1 MDGSGL
7 SNPSVAARSCAEGA
21 DVSSVLIDTPRLNP
35 PTAAEPSAAQPK
47 AESYRYWA
55 FISYSHKDS
64 DRAAKIHRRLE
75 TWRVP
80 KNLVG
85 RVTSAGAIPRR
96 LFPIFRDRDELSG
109 GENLD
114 EVLKAA
120 LKQSRYL
127 IVLCSPSAAASRY
140 VEDEIRFFKALG
152 RDARIIYVILS
163 GDPSVEDPTAAG
175 ACFPLVVRQR
185 VGSDG
190 QLMPGRV
197 EPMAADLRPGKD
209 GVRDG
214 LLKVQ
219 ARLLDVPFDELKQRE
234 GRRRRRARAFIAAL
248 ACGVAALMG
257 TAYVGVAD
265 AGLSVPGGNAI
276 RARLDRHEASVF
288 RHVADD
294 ATVRTAAAKISR
306 ELRTSLRSRFTK
318 DGLINDSP
326 PNESPSIAYI
336 AHAQSLA
343 ALLARGNAAAPGPT
357 QLAAVVDRFET
368 LFRPELLAKTKDGV
382 NVGWINDAVARDVDS
397 FTPLWTAVAICE
409 ALQCPEARTDRAAR
423 ARLLEMLAYAQEGM
437 RPFRHDDVPGAWD
450 AFPFQTDVRRHSVY
464 SSTLALLALCE
475 ARRADVGW
483 EGSAST
489 RDQLARQT
497 ADWLIS
503 QYRSAGNRHGW
514 LNDPFEEH
522 AADIFDGLTA
532 QTYSALLDAQ
542 ATFPGI
548 AVPVSMLDDIRVYLS
563 EGIQRSVDYSIDVG
577 EFRMEYR
584 RLDGTVGPVKETL
597 RYLWWPWFIR
607 TGDLWLRH
615 AAGRG
620 DIPNEHR
627 VEVRRALAHLILDL
641 GPAQRDL
648 ARNGYSYINS
658 ENLFGL
664 RGLSQE

>member
-1 MDGSGL
+1 
-7 SNPSVAARSCAEGA
+7 
-21 DVSSVLIDTPRLNP
+21 VLIELSRLNSP
-35 PTAAEPSAAQPK
+35 PRPPEPDAAAPAAET
-47 AESYRYWA
+47 YRYWA
-55 FISYSHKDS
+55 FISYSHRDS

-80 KNLVG
+80 KSLVG
-85 RVTSAGAIPRR
+85 RMTPAGAVPRR

-120 LKQSRYL
+120 LQQSRYL
-127 IVLCSPSAAASRY
+127 IVLCSPGAAASRY

-163 GDPSVEDPTAAG
+163 GDPSIEDPAAAG
-175 ACFPLVVRQR
+175 ACFPLVARQR
-185 VGSDG
+185 VGPAG
-190 QLMPGRV
+190 QLVPGRV
-197 EPMAADLRPGKD
+197 EPMAADLRSGKD

-234 GRRRRRARAFIAAL
+234 ARRRRRARACITAL
-248 ACGVAALMG
+248 TCGVVALLA

-265 AGLSVPGGNAI
+265 AGLSMPGGNAI

-288 RHVADD
+288 RRVADD
-294 ATVRTAAAKISR
+294 ATVRTAATRISDD
-306 ELRTSLRSRFTK
+306 LRMSLRSRFTR

-343 ALLARGNAAAPGPT
+343 ALSACGDAAAPGST
-357 QLAAVVDRFET
+357 HFATILERLET
-368 LFRPELLAKTKDGV
+368 LFRPELLAKTRDGT
-382 NVGWINDAVARDVDS
+382 NVGWINDPVARDVDS
-397 FTPLWTAVAICE
+397 FTPLWTVIAICE
-409 ALQCPEARTDRAAR
+409 ALQCPEARTAGAAR
-423 ARLLEMLAYAQEGM
+423 TRLLEMLAYAQESM
-437 RPFRHDDVPGAWD
+437 RSFRHDDVPGAWD
-450 AFPFQTDVRRHSVY
+450 AFPFQTDARRHSVY

-475 ARRADVGW
+475 ARRADVAW
-483 EGSAST
+483 DGSNET

-497 ADWLIS
+497 ADWLVA
-503 QYRSAGNRHGW
+503 QYRSAGDRHGW

-532 QTYSALLDAQ
+532 QTYAALLDVQ

-548 AVPVSMLDDIRVYLS
+548 ALPASMLDDIRVYLS
-563 EGIQRSVDYSIDVG
+563 EGAKRSVDYSIDVG

-584 RLDGTVGPVKETL
+584 RLDGTVGPMKETL

-615 AAGRG
+615 AAGRD
-620 DIPNEHR
+620 DIPNEQR

-641 GPAQRDL
+641 GPAQREL
-648 ARNGYSYINS
+648 AHNGYSYINS

-664 RGLSQE
+664 RGLSRE

>member
-1 MDGSGL
+1 
-7 SNPSVAARSCAEGA
+7 
-21 DVSSVLIDTPRLNP
+21 VSSVLTETPRLNSP
-35 PTAAEPSAAQPK
+35 PAAEPNHAAAK

-64 DRAAKIHRRLE
+64 ASAAKVHRQLE

-85 RVTSAGAIPRR
+85 RVTSAGAIPRK

-114 EVLKAA
+114 DVLKAA

-127 IVLCSPSAAASRY
+127 IVFCSPSAAGSRY

-152 RDARIIYVILS
+152 RDARIVYVILS
-163 GDPSVEDPTAAG
+163 GDPSVEDPAADN
-175 ACFPLVVRQR
+175 ACFPLVARQR
-185 VGSDG
+185 VDADG
-190 QLMPGRV
+190 RLVPGRV

-214 LLKVQ
+214 LLKIR
-219 ARLLDVPFDELKQRE
+219 ARLLDVPFDDLKQRE
-234 GRRRRRARAFIAAL
+234 GRRRHRARAFLAAL
-248 ACGVAALMG
+248 ACGLTSLAAA
-257 TAYVGVAD
+257 AYVGVAD

-276 RARLDRHEASVF
+276 RTRLDRHEASVF

-294 ATVRTAAAKISR
+294 ATVRSAAAKITS

-336 AHAQSLA
+336 AHAQSIA
-343 ALLARGNAAAPGPT
+343 ALLARGGAGSSGSSQFATNLERLG
-357 QLAAVVDRFET
+357 T
-368 LFRPELLAKTKDGV
+368 LFRPEFLAKTKDGV
-382 NVGWINDAVARDVDS
+382 NVGWINDPVARDVDS
-397 FTPLWTAVAICE
+397 FTPLWAAVAICE
-409 ALQCPEARTDRAAR
+409 ALQCPEARSDQRSR
-423 ARLLEMLAYAQEGM
+423 ARLLEMLAYTQESL
-437 RPFRHDDVPGAWD
+437 RAFRHDDIPGAWD
-450 AFPFQTDVRRHSVY
+450 AFPYQTDARRHSVY

-475 ARRADVGW
+475 ARRADVAW
-483 EGSAST
+483 DGSNAT

-503 QYRSAGNRHGW
+503 QYRSAGDRHGW
-514 LNDPFEEH
+514 LNDPYEEH
-522 AADIFDGLTA
+522 AADIFDGLSA

-542 ATFPGI
+542 ATFPGV
-548 AVPVSMLDDIRVYLS
+548 ALPASMLDDIRRYLS
-563 EGIQRSVDYSIDVG
+563 EGVQRSVDYSIDVG

-584 RLDGTVGPVKETL
+584 RPDGSVGTGRESL
-597 RYLWWPWFIR
+597 RYLWWPWFVR
-607 TGDLWLRH
+607 TGDLWLRY
-615 AAGRG
+615 AAGRN

-627 VEVRRALAHLILDL
+627 VEVRRAIAHVVLDL
-641 GPAQRDL
+641 GPAQTDL
-648 ARNGYSYINS
+648 ARSGYSYINS

-664 RGLSQE
+664 RGLSQD